1 MAKKKKH
8 NKRITS
14 GGNVGRTPTQTIV
27 LQPTR
32 RGGLDVSEYMTAIR
46 KAELIDYPQRK
57 KLIDLYKDVK
67 TDSHL
72 FAVLRKQKAAILS
85 TPIQFLRDGEVD
97 KQMQE
102 HINSPWFNHFIE
114 DLIDHEWEGVG
125 GSLFQF
131 YKDEKGWVKYD
142 LIPRGH
148 VDPINRTILRNPTD
162 LRGESWEEFSDLLYI
177 GDPRQIGDLA
187 VCAFWVILKRNNVSD
202 WAELAEIFG
211 RPIREGTYD
220 AWDEKAREKLI
231 EDIYGM
237 GGAGVIIHPDGTKIN
252 LIQTGNV
259 SGAGDMYSGLATYCN
274 NEISKAVNGNTLTTE
289 AGDKGTQALGTV
301 QQEGEVD
308 ITFFIKRQIL
318 DILNYEVC
326 DIFAALGINT
336 KGGKFA
342 FVPPKKKDPAQQ
354 VTIVC
359 RLKQEAGLPISD
371 DYLYEEFG
379 IPKPDNYDQI
389 KERAQATAAAI
400 REGKKED
407 KTEDPDAD
415 GDESTESKG
424 KKSTSKK
431 NEDRKFID
439 RLRSFFGEAPDS
451 AGADLDW

>member
-1 MAKKKKH
+1 MAKNKKH
-8 NKRITS
+8 NKRITT
-14 GGNVGRTPTQTIV
+14 GGSVGRTPTQTIV

-67 TDSHL
+67 TDTHL
-72 FAVLRKQKAAILS
+72 FAVLRKQKASILS
-85 TPIQFLRDGEVD
+85 TPIQFLRDGKVD
-97 KQMQE
+97 EQMQE
-102 HINSPWFNHFIE
+102 HIKSPWFSDFIE

-131 YKDEKGWVKYD
+131 YKDDNGWIKYD
-142 LIPRGH
+142 LIPREH

-162 LRGESWEEFSDLLYI
+162 LRGENWEEFSDLLYV

-259 SGAGDMYSGLATYCN
+259 SGAGDMYGGLATYCN
-274 NEISKAVNGNTLTTE
+274 NEMSKAVNGNTLTTE

-308 ITFFIKRQIL
+308 ITFFIKSQIL
-318 DILNYEVC
+318 NILNYEVR

-336 KGGKFA
+336 KGGEFA
-342 FVPPKKKDPAQQ
+342 FVPPKKKDPKQQ
-354 VTIVC
+354 VDIVC
-359 RLKQEAGLPISD
+359 KLINEAGLPVSD

-389 KERAQATAAAI
+389 KEQAQATAAAI

-415 GDESTESKG
+415 GDESTEPKG